1 MQPHNHNQPAS
12 ELASFISSRCP
23 RCRCG
28 QVFSNGAYA
37 LKTQGMNGHCPT
49 CGFRFE
55 REPGYFY
62 IAMFV
67 SYAMNVVE
75 IIGIALA
82 CNLAGLSLEYENL
95 WKYISFIFAGVVLL
109 SPLNFRYSRLIV
121 LYWLSP
127 GVYYD
132 PDWRRRRKHD

>member
-1 MQPHNHNQPAS
+1 MNQTCPA
-12 ELASFISSRCP
+12 
-23 RCRCG
+23 CG
-28 QVFSNGAYA
+28 
-37 LKTQGMNGHCPT
+37 L
-49 CGFRFE
+49 RFE

-67 SYAMNVVE
+67 SYAMNVLQ

-95 WKYISFIFAGVVLL
+95 WRYISFIFAGVVLF
-109 SPLNFRYSRLIV
+109 SPLNFRYSRLSV

-132 PDWRRRRKHD
+132 PNWRSRKKHK